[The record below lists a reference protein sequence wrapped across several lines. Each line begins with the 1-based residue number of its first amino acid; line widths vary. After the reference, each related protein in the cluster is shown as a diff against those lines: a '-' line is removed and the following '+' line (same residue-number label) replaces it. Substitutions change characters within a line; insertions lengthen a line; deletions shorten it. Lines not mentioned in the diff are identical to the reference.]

1 VSTEAFSGSLADP
14 MVQIGLLV
22 IISSFVTRVALRRRP
37 RWRLISQL
45 AFFVALTLLLFEHG
59 IEPNEVSSTGGS
71 ISQRILT
78 GLAKIVWW
86 ENAAWSLTN
95 LVRVF
100 LVIGTKP
107 HQARLAQDLVVGVIY
122 VGATLSIF
130 AFVFNAPVGTL
141 IATSGIFAI
150 ILGLAM
156 QNTLGDVFAGIA
168 LNLGKP
174 YGIGDRIALSDGIE
188 GVVVE
193 TNWRATHLL
202 NGAND
207 LVIVP
212 NGDLAKARPTNL
224 STPQRNHGVKLS
236 VRLQPTMTPSDM
248 LDVMR
253 TVLLNSASIL
263 SFPEPSV
270 GVKALDADAVELELN
285 FMVADASASRK
296 AQNEI
301 FDLIYR
307 HAKAA
312 GLKLSPPRG
321 ASPLMSPAVVDSQ
334 RHATPLRLLEAVS
347 LFATLTEDEKET
359 LAGTMIRRTYQKG
372 EVLARQGTVLCSLMI
387 IRSGAVTVV
396 RRALGRDLEL
406 CRLAPGDCFGE
417 GGMMMGDG
425 EPGTVHALTFVVV
438 YEIAKEGLVPLMR
451 DRPAIA
457 EELGQ
462 VLSKRK
468 AVENLIE
475 RDGDRR
481 DSGTAPGFVE
491 RIRRLFDVPLHDEHK
506 KPGL

>member
-1 VSTEAFSGSLADP
+1 VSYEALAGSLADP
-14 MVQIGLLV
+14 IVQIVLLV
-22 IISSFVTRVALRRRP
+22 VVSSFVTRVALRHRP
-37 RWRLISQL
+37 RLRLVSQMS
-45 AFFVALTLLLFEHG
+45 FFVALTALLFEHG
-59 IEPNEVSSTGGS
+59 IEPYEFGAPAAS
-71 ISQRILT
+71 ISQRVLT

-100 LVIGTKP
+100 LIIGTKP
-107 HQARLAQDLVVGVIY
+107 HQARLAQDLVVAVIY
-122 VGATLSIF
+122 IGAALSIF

-141 IATSGIFAI
+141 IATSGIIAI
-150 ILGLAM
+150 ILGLAL

-174 YGIGDRIALSDGIE
+174 YGIGDHIALSDGIE

-212 NGDLAKARPTNL
+212 NGDLAKARLTNL
-224 STPQRNHGVKLS
+224 STPQRNHGVKLA
-236 VRLQPTMTPSDM
+236 VRLRPTMPPSDI

-253 TVLLNSASIL
+253 TVLLNSSSIL
-263 SFPEPSV
+263 SYPEPTV

-285 FMVADASASRK
+285 FMLPDASAARK

-301 FDLIYR
+301 FDLVYR

-312 GLKLSPPRG
+312 GLQLASPRG
-321 ASPLMSPAVVDSQ
+321 GAPILAPGAAVASQ
-334 RHATPLRLLEAVS
+334 GQTTPYRLLEAVA

-359 LAGTMIRRTYQKG
+359 LAGTMVRRTFQKG
-372 EVLARQGTVLCSLMI
+372 EVLARQGAILGSLMI
-387 IRSGAVTVV
+387 IRSGAVAVTRSVQEGELE
-396 RRALGRDLEL
+396 LGRM
-406 CRLAPGDCFGE
+406 APGDCIGE
-417 GGMMMGDG
+417 GGLLMGAA
-425 EPGTVHALTFVVV
+425 EPGRIHALTFVVI
-438 YEIAKEGLVPLMR
+438 YEIAKDGLAPLMR

-457 EELGQ
+457 EELCH

-468 AVENLIE
+468 AAEKHLVEH
-475 RDGDRR
+475 RGDSLG
-481 DSGTAPGFVE
+481 SGTEPGLVE
-491 RIRRLFDVPLHDEHK
+491 RIRRLFDMPLHDEHN
-506 KPGL
+506 KP

>member
-1 VSTEAFSGSLADP
+1 VSYEAFSGSLADP
-14 MVQIGLLV
+14 IVQIGLLV

-37 RWRLISQL
+37 RWRLASQL
-45 AFFVALTLLLFEHG
+45 TFFIVLTALLFEHG
-59 IEPNEVSSTGGS
+59 IAPYEVGSPGAS

-78 GLAKIVWW
+78 GFAKIVWW
-86 ENAAWSLTN
+86 ENAAWSLTS

-100 LVIGTKP
+100 LFIGARP
-107 HQARLAQDLVVGVIY
+107 HEARLVQDLVMGVIY

-141 IATSGIFAI
+141 IATSGVFAI

-156 QNTLGDVFAGIA
+156 QSTLGDVFAGIA

-212 NGDLAKARPTNL
+212 NGDLAKARLTNL

-236 VRLQPTMTPSDM
+236 VRLQPTVTPSDM
-248 LDVMR
+248 LEVMR
-253 TVLLNSASIL
+253 TVFLNSGSIL
-263 SFPEPSV
+263 VNPEPSV
-270 GVKALDADAVELELN
+270 GVKALDADAVELELS
-285 FMVADASASRK
+285 FMVSDASASRK

-321 ASPLMSPAVVDSQ
+321 AGPARPSAIVDSQ
-334 RHATPLRLLEAVS
+334 RQTTLLRLLEAVT

-359 LAGTMIRRTYQKG
+359 LAATHLPERRGFGAAGRHSEFAHDHSKRLRHHTHTT
-372 EVLARQGTVLCSLMI
+372 ARAGIMPP
-387 IRSGAVTVV
+387 GAGRLLRRRRYADGR
-396 RRALGRDLEL
+396 RRAGNCPCLR
-406 CRLAPGDCFGE
+406 CRL
-417 GGMMMGDG
+417 
-425 EPGTVHALTFVVV
+425 
-438 YEIAKEGLVPLMR
+438 
-451 DRPAIA
+451 
-457 EELGQ
+457 
-462 VLSKRK
+462 
-468 AVENLIE
+468 
-475 RDGDRR
+475 
-481 DSGTAPGFVE
+481 
-491 RIRRLFDVPLHDEHK
+491 
-506 KPGL
+506 